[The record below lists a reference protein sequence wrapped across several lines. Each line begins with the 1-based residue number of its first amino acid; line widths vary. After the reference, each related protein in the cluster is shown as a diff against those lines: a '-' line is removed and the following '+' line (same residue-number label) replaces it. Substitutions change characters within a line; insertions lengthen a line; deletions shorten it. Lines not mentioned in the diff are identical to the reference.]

1 MTTRR
6 PHIPRIARACLTVAA
21 ALTLLPFSGAGA
33 QALGVRHVA
42 LSVAAR
48 DSNWTSTELT
58 VDEGDLIAVRAAGTV
73 VIGVFSREVDANGL
87 APGTNA
93 GVGKAYLELRI
104 GEGRAVPIGRS
115 GSHEALSSGEL
126 QLRVHDNRYDD
137 NAGAFHVDVIVVP
150 ATAIPHATA
159 PEDPP
164 ATATTEAL
172 DAMRRFLKLLATAQ
186 EAYFVEHTQYA
197 STFPDLGVR
206 LPQGIGVDRI
216 TIATK
221 GAGWSAIVRHDAA
234 PNVRCAAALNTVN
247 PFDRTAEEM
256 QVVCR

>member
-1 MTTRR
+1 MTRR
-6 PHIPRIARACLTVAA
+6 LHSPYCLARCLT
-21 ALTLLPFSGAGA
+21 ALALLALLPFAAVGA

-42 LSVAAR
+42 LSVPAR
-48 DSNWTSTELT
+48 DSNWTSAELT

-73 VIGVFSREVDANGL
+73 VIGVFSREVDASGL
-87 APGTNA
+87 APGTSA
-93 GVGKAYLELRI
+93 GVGSVYLELRI

-115 GSHEALSSGEL
+115 ASHEALTSGEL
-126 QLRVHDNRYDD
+126 QFRVHDVRYDD
-137 NAGAFHVDVIVVP
+137 NAGAFHVDLIVVP

-164 ATATTEAL
+164 ALATTEAL

-186 EAYFVEHTQYA
+186 EAYFVDHTQYA
-197 STFPDLGVR
+197 SAFGELGVR
-206 LPQGIGVDRI
+206 PPQGLAVDRL
-216 TIATK
+216 TVATK

-234 PNVRCAAALNTVN
+234 PNVRCAAAVNTVN

>member
-1 MTTRR
+1 MMTRR
-6 PHIPRIARACLTVAA
+6 FCLTIVL
-21 ALTLLPFSGAGA
+21 ALLLVPRATSHA
-33 QALGVRHVA
+33 QALGVRHVTVT
-42 LSVAAR
+42 VAAR

-58 VDEGDLIAVRAAGTV
+58 VDEGDLIAVRAAGTI
-73 VIGVFSREVDANGL
+73 VIGVFSREVDADGL
-87 APGTNA
+87 APGTSA
-93 GVGKAYLELRI
+93 GVGKSYLELRI
-104 GEGRAVPIGRS
+104 GDGRPLPIGRS
-115 GSHEALSSGEL
+115 ASHEALTSGEL
-126 QLRVHDNRYDD
+126 QLRVHDFRYDD

-159 PEDPP
+159 PEAPP
-164 ATATTEAL
+164 ALATTEAL

-186 EAYFVEHTQYA
+186 EAYFVDHSQYA
-197 STFPDLGVR
+197 SAVSELGVH
-206 LPQGIGVDRI
+206 PPEGVAVVRI
-216 TIATK
+216 ALARK

>member
-1 MTTRR
+1 MMTRQFRLTIALALL
-6 PHIPRIARACLTVAA
+6 PVARAPLH
-21 ALTLLPFSGAGA
+21 A

-42 LSVAAR
+42 VTVAAR

-73 VIGVFSREVDANGL
+73 VIGVFSREVDADGL
-87 APGTNA
+87 APGTSA

-104 GEGRAVPIGRS
+104 GDGRAVPIGRS
-115 GSHEALSSGEL
+115 GSHEALTSGEL

-137 NAGAFHVDVIVVP
+137 NAGAFHVDVVVVP

-164 ATATTEAL
+164 ALATTEAL

-186 EAYFVEHTQYA
+186 EAYFVEHNQYA
-197 STFPDLGVR
+197 NKFAELGLR
-206 LPQGIGVDRI
+206 PPAGIGIDRI
-216 TIATK
+216 TVATK

>member
-6 PHIPRIARACLTVAA
+6 FEIAASARTCLTAFSV
-21 ALTLLPFSGAGA
+21 LLLLPFAAAGS

-42 LSVAAR
+42 LSVPAR
-48 DSNWTSTELT
+48 DSNWTPTELT

-73 VIGVFSREVDANGL
+73 VIGVFSREVDADGW
-87 APGTNA
+87 APGTSA
-93 GVGKAYLELRI
+93 GMGKAYLELRI
-104 GEGRAVPIGRS
+104 GDGGAVPIGRS
-115 GSHEALSSGEL
+115 GSHEALTSGEL
-126 QLRVHDNRYDD
+126 QLRVHDTRYDD
-137 NAGAFHVDVIVVP
+137 NAGAFHVDVIIVP

-164 ATATTEAL
+164 GMATTEAL

-186 EAYFVEHTQYA
+186 EAYFVDHTQYA
-197 STFPDLGVR
+197 SAFSELGVR
-206 LPQGIGVDRI
+206 PPEGIAIDRL
-216 TIATK
+216 TLATK

-234 PNVRCAAALNTVN
+234 PNVRCAAAVNTVN
-247 PFDRTAEEM
+247 PFDRAAEEM

>member
-1 MTTRR
+1 MTRQLHSLHLTRR
-6 PHIPRIARACLTVAA
+6 LTGLALIALPPFAA
-21 ALTLLPFSGAGA
+21 AGA

-42 LSVAAR
+42 LSVPAR

-58 VDEGDLIAVRAAGTV
+58 VDEGDLIAVRVAGTV
-73 VIGVFSREVDANGL
+73 VVGVFSREVDANGL
-87 APGTNA
+87 APGTSA
-93 GVGKAYLELRI
+93 GVGNVYLELRI
-104 GEGRAVPIGRS
+104 GAGRATPIGRS
-115 GSHEALSSGEL
+115 GSHEALTSGEL
-126 QLRVHDNRYDD
+126 QFRVHDVRYDD
-137 NAGAFHVDVIVVP
+137 NAGTFHVDVVVVP

-164 ATATTEAL
+164 ALATTEAL
-172 DAMRRFLKLLATAQ
+172 DAMRRFLKLLATAE

-197 STFPDLGVR
+197 SAFGELGVR
-206 LPQGIGVDRI
+206 PQEGLAVDRL
-216 TIATK
+216 TVATK

-234 PNVRCAAALNTVN
+234 PNVRCAAAVNTVN

>member
-1 MTTRR
+1 MMTR
-6 PHIPRIARACLTVAA
+6 HQFCLTTALALLLAA
-21 ALTLLPFSGAGA
+21 RGQLHA

-42 LSVAAR
+42 LTVAAR

-73 VIGVFSREVDANGL
+73 VIGVFSREVDADGL
-87 APGTNA
+87 APGTSA

-115 GSHEALSSGEL
+115 GSHEALTSGEL

-137 NAGAFHVDVIVVP
+137 NAGAFHVDVVVVP

-164 ATATTEAL
+164 ALATTEAL

-197 STFPDLGVR
+197 STFSDLGLR
-206 LPQGIGVDRI
+206 LPDGVGVDRI
-216 TIATK
+216 TVATK

-234 PNVRCAAALNTVN
+234 PSVRCAAALNSVN

>member
-1 MTTRR
+1 MTRR
-6 PHIPRIARACLTVAA
+6 ALTPQISARCLT
-21 ALTLLPFSGAGA
+21 ALALFALFPWPAAGA

-42 LSVAAR
+42 LTVPAR

-73 VIGVFSREVDANGL
+73 VIGVFSREVDAAGL
-87 APGTNA
+87 APGTSA
-93 GVGKAYLELRI
+93 GVGSVYLELRI
-104 GEGRAVPIGRS
+104 GDGRAAPIGRS
-115 GSHEALSSGEL
+115 GSHEALTSGEL
-126 QLRVHDNRYDD
+126 QFRVHDVRYDD
-137 NAGAFHVDVIVVP
+137 NAGAFHIDVIVVP

-164 ATATTEAL
+164 TLATTEAL

-197 STFPDLGVR
+197 NAFGELGVR
-206 LPQGIGVDRI
+206 PPEGLAVDRL
-216 TIATK
+216 TVATK

-234 PNVRCAAALNTVN
+234 PSVRCAAAVNTVN

>member
-1 MTTRR
+1 MMTRR
-6 PHIPRIARACLTVAA
+6 FRLTIALALLVLTRAPVH
-21 ALTLLPFSGAGA
+21 A

-42 LSVAAR
+42 LTVAAR

-87 APGTNA
+87 APGTSA

-104 GEGRAVPIGRS
+104 GEGRAIPIGRS
-115 GSHEALSSGEL
+115 GSHEALTSGEL
-126 QLRVHDNRYDD
+126 QFRVHDLRYDD
-137 NAGAFHVDVIVVP
+137 NAGAFHVDVVIVP

-164 ATATTEAL
+164 ALATTEAL
-172 DAMRRFLKLLATAQ
+172 DAMRRFLKLLATAE

-197 STFPDLGVR
+197 STVAELGLR
-206 LPQGIGVDRI
+206 LPEGLGVDRI
-216 TIATK
+216 TVATK

-234 PNVRCAAALNTVN
+234 PNVRCAAAINTVN

>member
-1 MTTRR
+1 MMTRR
-6 PHIPRIARACLTVAA
+6 FRLTIALALLVLTRAPVH
-21 ALTLLPFSGAGA
+21 A

-42 LSVAAR
+42 LTVAAR

-87 APGTNA
+87 APGTSA

-104 GEGRAVPIGRS
+104 GEGRAIPIGRS
-115 GSHEALSSGEL
+115 GSHEALTSGEL
-126 QLRVHDNRYDD
+126 QFRVHDLRYDD
-137 NAGAFHVDVIVVP
+137 NAGAFHVDVVIVP

-164 ATATTEAL
+164 ALATTEAL
-172 DAMRRFLKLLATAQ
+172 DAMRRFLKLLATAE

-197 STFPDLGVR
+197 STVAELGLR
-206 LPQGIGVDRI
+206 LPEGLGVDRI
-216 TIATK
+216 TVATK
-221 GAGWSAIVRHDAA
+221 GAGWAAIVRHDAA
-234 PNVRCAAALNTVN
+234 PNVRCAAAINTVN

>member
-1 MTTRR
+1 MRR
-6 PHIPRIARACLTVAA
+6 CPR
-21 ALTLLPFSGAGA
+21 
-33 QALGVRHVA
+33 
-42 LSVAAR
+42 
-48 DSNWTSTELT
+48 
-58 VDEGDLIAVRAAGTV
+58 
-73 VIGVFSREVDANGL
+73 GL
-87 APGTNA
+87 APGTSA

-104 GEGRAVPIGRS
+104 GDGRAVPIGRS
-115 GSHEALSSGEL
+115 GSHEALTSGEL
-126 QLRVHDNRYDD
+126 QFRLHDARYDD
-137 NAGAFHVDVIVVP
+137 NAGAFHVDVVVVP

-164 ATATTEAL
+164 ALATTEAL

-197 STFPDLGVR
+197 STFADLGLR
-206 LPQGIGVDRI
+206 LPAGVGVDRI
-216 TIATK
+216 TVATK

>member
-1 MTTRR
+1 MLRQFR
-6 PHIPRIARACLTVAA
+6 LTVAL
-21 ALTLLPFSGAGA
+21 ALVLAPRGASHA
-33 QALGVRHVA
+33 QALGVRHIAVT
-42 LSVAAR
+42 VAAR

-87 APGTNA
+87 APGTSA

-115 GSHEALSSGEL
+115 GSHEALTSGEL

-159 PEDPP
+159 PDDPP
-164 ATATTEAL
+164 VLATTEAL

-197 STFPDLGVR
+197 GTFAELGLR
-206 LPQGIGVDRI
+206 LPEGLGVDRI
-216 TIATK
+216 TVATK

>member
-1 MTTRR
+1 M
-6 PHIPRIARACLTVAA
+6 PRLRTFGRLHAAVCLTGIA
-21 ALTLLPFSGAGA
+21 ALSLLPFVAASA
-33 QALGVRHVA
+33 QALGVRHLA
-42 LSVAAR
+42 LSVPAR

-87 APGTNA
+87 APGTSA

-104 GEGRAVPIGRS
+104 GEGPAVPIGRS
-115 GSHEALSSGEL
+115 GSHEALTAGEL
-126 QLRVHDNRYDD
+126 QFRVHDTRYDD

-150 ATAIPHATA
+150 ASAIPRATA
-159 PEDPP
+159 PDAPP
-164 ATATTEAL
+164 TLATTEAL

-197 STFPDLGVR
+197 AAFGELGIHA
-206 LPQGIGVDRI
+206 PEGIAVDRI
-216 TIATK
+216 TVATK

-234 PNVRCAAALNTVN
+234 PDIRCAAAMNTVN

>member
-1 MTTRR
+1 MMIRQFRLT
-6 PHIPRIARACLTVAA
+6 IALA
-21 ALTLLPFSGAGA
+21 LLPLVHAPLHA

-42 LSVAAR
+42 LTVAAR

-87 APGTNA
+87 APGTSA

-104 GEGRAVPIGRS
+104 GDGRAVPIGRS
-115 GSHEALSSGEL
+115 GSHEAVTSGEL

-137 NAGAFHVDVIVVP
+137 NAGAFHVDVVVVP

-164 ATATTEAL
+164 ALATTEAL
-172 DAMRRFLKLLATAQ
+172 DAMRRFLKLLATAE

-197 STFPDLGVR
+197 STFSDLGLR
-206 LPQGIGVDRI
+206 LPEGVGVDRI

-234 PNVRCAAALNTVN
+234 PRVRCAAALNTVN

>member
-1 MTTRR
+1 MMTRQQFR
-6 PHIPRIARACLTVAA
+6 LTT
-21 ALTLLPFSGAGA
+21 ALALLLAGRGPLHA

-42 LSVAAR
+42 LTVAAR

-73 VIGVFSREVDANGL
+73 VIGVFSREVDADGL
-87 APGTNA
+87 APGTSA

-104 GEGRAVPIGRS
+104 GDGRAVPIGRS
-115 GSHEALSSGEL
+115 GSHEALTSGEL

-137 NAGAFHVDVIVVP
+137 NAGAFHVDVVVVP

-164 ATATTEAL
+164 ALATTEAL

-197 STFPDLGVR
+197 STFSDLGLR
-206 LPQGIGVDRI
+206 LPEGVGVDRI
-216 TIATK
+216 AVATK